1 MQPAEP
7 GTLSVF
13 RRAGREHRETGN
25 SMKQFKG
32 RVAVV
37 TGAASGIGR
46 ATALELASAG
56 CHLAL
61 ADLNEAGLDSARKQA
76 EALGVRVTTHQV
88 DVSDLG
94 AMEQFVAEVVAA
106 HGGVNILINNAGVA
120 ATSAFEEQKLSDYE
134 WLVGINFWGVVYGC
148 KLFLPYLKQADEAH
162 IVNISSMFGLTGIP
176 TQSAYCATKFAVR
189 GFTESLWVELSPHGI
204 GVTSVHPGMIA
215 TNIVRAGRMSKNEEY
230 QRAKVVERFESQGMP
245 PSRAAKYITRAIR
258 QGRQRQLIGLEAH
271 VTDWLRRAAPAL
283 SMHLVK
289 AIYRF
294 GYRQRQADSG
304 AERAAPSPEIS
315 KEALN

>member
-1 MQPAEP
+1 
-7 GTLSVF
+7 
-13 RRAGREHRETGN
+13 
-25 SMKQFKG
+25 MKQFKG

-46 ATALELASAG
+46 ATALELAAAG

-61 ADLNEAGLDSARKQA
+61 ADLNEAGLESARKQA
-76 EALGVRVTTHQV
+76 EALGVRVTTHRV
-88 DVSDLG
+88 NVADLK
-94 AMEQFVAEVVAA
+94 AMERFVDEVVAA

-120 ATSAFEEQKLSDYE
+120 ATSAFEEQSLSDYE

-148 KLFLPYLKQADEAH
+148 KLFLPHLKRADEAH

-176 TQSAYCATKFAVR
+176 TQTAYCATKFAVR
-189 GFTESLWVELSPHGI
+189 GFTESLWVELSPLGI

-215 TNIVRAGRMSKNEEY
+215 TNIVRSGRMSAGEEY

-245 PSRAAKYITRAIR
+245 PSRAAKYIVKAIR
-258 QGRQRQLIGLEAH
+258 HGRQRQMIGLEAH
-271 VTDWLRRAAPAL
+271 LTDWLRRAAPAL

-289 AIYRF
+289 AIYRL
-294 GYRQRQADSG
+294 GYRKSS
-304 AERAAPSPEIS
+304 AESRPEAIGVEPETTT
-315 KEALN
+315 EALN